1 MQLKQGDSVV
11 VLTGKDKGK
20 SGKIVK
26 VLTKSNKVIVE
37 GVNIMKKHQKPSQAN
52 PDGGIVEFA
61 AALDASN
68 VAIQD
73 PKTKQATRIGI
84 KVVDGKKVRYSK
96 KTGELLD

>member
-1 MQLKQGDSVV
+1 MQLKKGDSVV

-20 SGKIVK
+20 SGNITRVFAKK
-26 VLTKSNKVIVE
+26 NKVVVE
-37 GVNIMKKHQKPSQAN
+37 GINIAKKHQKPSQAN

-61 AALDASN
+61 AAIDASN

-84 KVVDGKKVRYSK
+84 KEVDGKKVRYSK